1 MGFMLKK
8 FVSYWLMP
16 LPFCVVLILAGTI
29 LLFRPRAARFGR
41 GLVAAGL
48 MLLMLFGNTHVSRAL
63 IRPLETRYDP
73 IPAFGPGDPVPA
85 AIRDCRYVVLLGGGN
100 GFSPG
105 MSATNLLSSSA
116 LSRTTEAVRILHALP
131 QAKLIV
137 TGPASGDRPSHA
149 SILARAA
156 GELGIPPGRILHLD
170 QGRDTE
176 DEARAV
182 KLAVGDAPVALA
194 TSAWHLPRAMALFE
208 RAGVRAVACPSDY
221 KSHAE
226 GTFHLFSLLWDLES
240 LDRSTMAVR
249 ERLGGLWVKLKGG
262 GS

>member
-16 LPFCVVLILAGTI
+16 LPLCTVLILAGTI
-29 LLFRPRAARFGR
+29 LLFRPRTARFGR

-48 MLLMLFGNTHVSRAL
+48 LLLMLFGNAHVSRAL
-63 IRPLETRYDP
+63 IRPLETQYP
-73 IPAFGPGDPVPA
+73 PVPAFAAGDPVPA
-85 AIRDCRYVVLLGGGN
+85 AIRECRYVVLLGGGN

-116 LSRTTEAVRILHALP
+116 LSRTTEAVRIMHALP

-137 TGPASGDRPSHA
+137 TGPATGDRPSHA

-182 KLAVGDAPVALA
+182 KLAVGDAPVALV
-194 TSAWHLPRAMALFE
+194 TSAWHLPRAMALFA
-208 RAGVRAVACPSDY
+208 RAGVRTVACPSDY

-226 GTFHLFSLLWDLES
+226 SSFHLFTLLWDLDS
-240 LDRSTMAVR
+240 LERSTMAVR
-249 ERLGGLWVKLKGG
+249 ERLGALWVKLKGG
-262 GS
+262 GP